1 MRAREFVTETA
12 SAGASSAGSVAAV
25 SMPLGQTISRQS
37 TISPAKYQNSLKTR
51 KKLKNVSR

>member
-25 SMPLGQTISRQS
+25 SMPLGQTISRQAS
-37 TISPAKYQNSLKTR
+37 VYPTKYQNSLKTR
-51 KKLKNVSR
+51 KKLKK